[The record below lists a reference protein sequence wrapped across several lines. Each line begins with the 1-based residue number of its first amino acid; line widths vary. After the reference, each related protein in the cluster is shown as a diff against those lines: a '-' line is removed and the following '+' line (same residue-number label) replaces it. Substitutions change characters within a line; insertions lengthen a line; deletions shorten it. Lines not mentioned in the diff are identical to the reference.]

1 MDGGSGSRLYNTS
14 RVGYQS
20 MSFANSMYSQDNK
33 VSSVSADLNSR
44 FSDKIS
50 NQLLFTYTDIED
62 MRGTNSSPFPF
73 IDILAGK
80 GKDAEGNQIM
90 EPYMS
95 AGYELFTY
103 NNGVKNKITSV
114 IDNFTYFAGDHKITA
129 GISFEHQ
136 LASNAYMRN
145 GTGYYRYSSL
155 DDFLNGA
162 AP

>member
-1 MDGGSGSRLYNTS
+1 
-14 RVGYQS
+14 
-20 MSFANSMYSQDNK
+20 
-33 VSSVSADLNSR
+33 
-44 FSDKIS
+44 
-50 NQLLFTYTDIED
+50 
-62 MRGTNSSPFPF
+62 
-73 IDILAGK
+73 
-80 GKDAEGNQIM
+80 M

-103 NNGVKNKITSV
+103 NNGVKNKITSI

-162 AP
+162 APETFAWTYGYNGVSDPKAQVTFNQIGFYAQDEWNIRPNVKVLQWC